1 MPQKRTSLEAVLP
14 AVIAPDAVAPEDARG
29 LRKPIGKRRR
39 VTQQTAYLPVPVYEQ
54 IRRLAFEEN
63 TKMHSLLMEG
73 LDRVFKDRGLPSIA
87 ELRCASYRVIR
98 VSLYTVV
105 IVLRS
110 A

>member
-1 MPQKRTSLEAVLP
+1 MSPKRTSLEAVLNP
-14 AVIAPDAVAPEDARG
+14 VAVAPDAVALEDASG

-87 ELRCASYRVIR
+87 ELTNTDR
-98 VSLYTVV
+98 
-105 IVLRS
+105 
-110 A
+110 

>member
-1 MPQKRTSLEAVLP
+1 MSPKRTSLEAVLNP
-14 AVIAPDAVAPEDARG
+14 AAVAPDAVAPEDAHG

-39 VTQQTAYLPVPVYEQ
+39 VTQQTAYLPVAVYEQ

-87 ELRCASYRVIR
+87 EVTKMA
-98 VSLYTVV
+98 
-105 IVLRS
+105 
-110 A
+110 

>member
-1 MPQKRTSLEAVLP
+1 MSPKRTSLEAVLNP
-14 AVIAPDAVAPEDARG
+14 AAVAPDAVAPEDGRG

-87 ELRCASYRVIR
+87 ELTNTDR
-98 VSLYTVV
+98 
-105 IVLRS
+105 
-110 A
+110 